1 MNISNRVLVFQIF
14 KCPKGLLN
22 THFTKEDIRM
32 ASKPMKM
39 VLNIINHQIIAY
51 LNCMQSTS

>member
-1 MNISNRVLVFQIF
+1 MNISNKVLVFQIF

-39 VLNIINHQIIAY
+39 VFNIINHQISV
-51 LNCMQSTS
+51 N